1 MSVIA
6 DWLNGRVQ
14 NKEVDI
20 IVEDTL
26 ARLKQRNKVL
36 DPYMPLKVYDDR
48 NFLGYVVRKINTLA
62 SIVAYGGKIP
72 STRQGKLTKITAQ
85 MLKIALART
94 YDEESQ
100 WQMLEA
106 IRHAGARGVSV
117 QDRQTPEG
125 QVIKGENDS
134 LAQYIFGGVESLAQ
148 SVIDTLEVMAWQ
160 CPQFGKVD
168 FYDSRLNTTTV
179 IDWTDQED
187 TSYNHFPSALV
198 ATGNTA
204 NPDLNMFTDYAYADP
219 IQTLV
224 NAQEEY
230 HETTGIAPE
239 ATIMSRKVRNDI
251 LQCASTKEAA
261 RALQS
266 APYLGAVAPNVLN
279 ALLEARELPPII
291 TFDEMY
297 EIENGA
303 GEVTKGRFFNDN
315 RFAFLA
321 KDMGI
326 RAMGVTIESRGS
338 MGEQPVSG
346 LHVKTYEKTQ
356 FPAVDETVA
365 VATAVPIILNP
376 KLLYSRQVKA

>member
-6 DWLNGRVQ
+6 DWLTARVQ

-26 ARLKQRNKVL
+26 ARLKERNKVL
-36 DPYMPLKVYDDR
+36 DPYMPLKTFDDR

-62 SIVAYGGKIP
+62 SVVAYGGKIP

-117 QDRQTPEG
+117 QDRMTPEG
-125 QVIKGENDS
+125 RVIKGENDS
-134 LAQYIFGGVESLAQ
+134 LAQYLFGGIESLAQ
-148 SVIDTLEVMAWQ
+148 SVIDTIEVMAWQ
-160 CPQFGKVD
+160 CIQFGKVE
-168 FYDSRLNTTTV
+168 FYDARLNTTTV
-179 IDWTDQED
+179 IDWQDQED
-187 TSYNHFPSALV
+187 TSYNHFPAPLV

-204 NPDLNMFTDYAYADP
+204 NPDLNVWTDYAFADP

-224 NAQEEY
+224 NALESW
-230 HETTGIAPE
+230 HDTNGFTADLVV
-239 ATIMSRKVRNDI
+239 MSRKARNDI

-279 ALLEARELPPII
+279 ALLEARELPPIV
-291 TFDEMY
+291 TYDEMY

-303 GEVTKGRFFNDN
+303 GDVSKARFFNEN
-315 RFAFLA
+315 RFAFLS
-321 KDMGI
+321 KDMGL

-338 MGEQPVSG
+338 IDEEPVSG
-346 LHVKTYEKTQ
+346 LHIKTYEKTKV
-356 FPAVDETVA
+356 PAVDETIA
-365 VATAVPIILNP
+365 LCTAVPIIMNP
-376 KLLYSRQVKA
+376 KLLYSQQIKA